1 MKLNFKYMIVVGLLI
16 GMTGCDDNLETF
28 EIGGSTA
35 APTAIVTSAV
45 NSDPLPGQIK
55 LTWNTPSEGAFEY
68 LQIKYHDPLTE
79 QDVCKIAS
87 IGTTEMLIEDTR
99 ARFGDYSFFFQTFNA
114 AHQGR
119 EVTEI
124 KAKSGAA
131 PSTTTEKSRTE
142 MKIEADQLSTN
153 AQEPSEGPIKNL
165 IDGKGNTF
173 FHTRWSSPQIELPHY
188 IQIDFKEA
196 HEDFAIYYQNRTDNT
211 WTSEGRPSVVELQIS
226 SDGKTFETVATLSGL
241 PSAHSTEYT
250 SEFIVP
256 GKTFTSFRFN
266 VIATSGNT
274 KYFNLAQFK
283 FYDVEVEIYDPETVP
298 LD

>member
-1 MKLNFKYMIVVGLLI
+1 M
-16 GMTGCDDNLETF
+16 
-28 EIGGSTA
+28 
-35 APTAIVTSAV
+35 
-45 NSDPLPGQIK
+45 
-55 LTWNTPSEGAFEY
+55 
-68 LQIKYHDPLTE
+68 TE

-114 AHQGR
+114 AHQGS

-250 SEFIVP
+250 SEFVVP

>member
-1 MKLNFKYMIVVGLLI
+1 
-16 GMTGCDDNLETF
+16 
-28 EIGGSTA
+28 
-35 APTAIVTSAV
+35 
-45 NSDPLPGQIK
+45 
-55 LTWNTPSEGAFEY
+55 
-68 LQIKYHDPLTE
+68 
-79 QDVCKIAS
+79 
-87 IGTTEMLIEDTR
+87 
-99 ARFGDYSFFFQTFNA
+99 
-114 AHQGR
+114 
-119 EVTEI
+119 
-124 KAKSGAA
+124 
-131 PSTTTEKSRTE
+131 

-226 SDGKTFETVATLSGL
+226 SDGKNFETVATLSGL

-250 SEFIVP
+250 SEFVVP

-274 KYFNLAQFK
+274 KYFIWHQFK

>member
-1 MKLNFKYMIVVGLLI
+1 MIVVGLLI

-35 APTAIVTSAV
+35 APTAIATSAV

-114 AHQGR
+114 AHQGS
-119 EVTEI
+119 EVTE
-124 KAKSGAA
+124 
-131 PSTTTEKSRTE
+131 
-142 MKIEADQLSTN
+142 IEADQLSTN

-188 IQIDFKEA
+188 IQIYFKEA

-250 SEFIVP
+250 SEFVVP

>member
-1 MKLNFKYMIVVGLLI
+1 MALPCGAAPFVKVFLKSIFGRVGGQIFLDHQRHLKDDGIIEVAQVKAGQLADLLKTVDQRVAVNEQTAACLGDVQVVLKEALDGEQGLLI
-16 GMTGCDDNLETF
+16 
-28 EIGGSTA
+28 
-35 APTAIVTSAV
+35 
-45 NSDPLPGQIK
+45 
-55 LTWNTPSEGAFEY
+55 
-68 LQIKYHDPLTE
+68 
-79 QDVCKIAS
+79 
-87 IGTTEMLIEDTR
+87 
-99 ARFGDYSFFFQTFNA
+99 QTFNA
-114 AHQGR
+114 AHQGS

-250 SEFIVP
+250 SEFVVP

>member
-1 MKLNFKYMIVVGLLI
+1 MKLNLKYIIAVSVLV
-16 GMTGCDDNLETF
+16 GMTGCDDKIEPFETA
-28 EIGGSTA
+28 GST
-35 APTAIVTSAV
+35 PTPVAISASTV
-45 NSDPLPGQIK
+45 QSEALPGEIK
-55 LTWNTPSEGAFEY
+55 LTWTAPQEDFAY
-68 LQIKYHDPLTE
+68 MQIRYNDPLQKKE
-79 QDVCKIAS
+79 ICKLVS
-87 IGTTEMLIEDTR
+87 KHTTEMLIEDTR

-114 AHQGR
+114 AHQGS

-131 PSTTTEKSRTE
+131 PSTITEKSRTE
-142 MKIEADQLSTN
+142 KKLEADQLSTN

-188 IQIDFKEA
+188 IQVDFKEA
-196 HEDFAIYYQNRTDNT
+196 HEDFAIYYQNRRDNT

-250 SEFIVP
+250 SDFIMP

>member
-1 MKLNFKYMIVVGLLI
+1 
-16 GMTGCDDNLETF
+16 GCDDNLETF

-35 APTAIVTSAV
+35 APTAIATSAV

-79 QDVCKIAS
+79 QVVCKIAS

-114 AHQGR
+114 AHQGS

-153 AQEPSEGPIKNL
+153 AQEPS
-165 IDGKGNTF
+165 
-173 FHTRWSSPQIELPHY
+173 
-188 IQIDFKEA
+188 
-196 HEDFAIYYQNRTDNT
+196 
-211 WTSEGRPSVVELQIS
+211 
-226 SDGKTFETVATLSGL
+226 
-241 PSAHSTEYT
+241 
-250 SEFIVP
+250 
-256 GKTFTSFRFN
+256 
-266 VIATSGNT
+266 
-274 KYFNLAQFK
+274 
-283 FYDVEVEIYDPETVP
+283 
-298 LD
+298 